1 MIRHRFILTFG
12 FFITLGWLGM
22 SPLRTPAAPGREKK
36 PSPEAA
42 KPAPGVIKSEANM
55 VLVNVIVTD
64 KQGNY
69 LRNMK
74 RKDFHVF
81 EDGKEQTI
89 TSFSREADVQPGAPG
104 RQGQGPEREA
114 ANEIKP
120 IAPVRPR
127 YMVIFF
133 DCVFMRPESQMYE
146 RDQGVRFVEST
157 ASLNRLMAVMN
168 FDGDLH
174 LDQDFTANG
183 NLLKKAIE
191 MPRFSPFA
199 GGPGTPTITSR
210 TQGDIAF
217 HAEMRALRNVAKM
230 LGRAPG
236 RKTMLYLSNGI
247 SGTPDRM
254 AEFNDTVN
262 ALNQANVGVYTFAAR
277 GLEVLGSHDA
287 SVGPVS
293 SGFGRGMVGSAPT
306 TPPGLRQLAAQ
317 TGGFAYVNKNDLQAG
332 MEKVSEEIDE
342 YYILG
347 YVPPN
352 PAHDGSYHKIRVKVD
367 RRDVEVRAREGY
379 IDTKSPNLLA
389 GKPEGQVLESR
400 AASTEAGGIP
410 VSLTTPYFYVRPGV
424 ARINLTASI
433 PVASI
438 DFKKHNDDFHSQ
450 VDVLGIA
457 TRADGSVAARFSDAV
472 SVDYKKDAKPVKDS
486 PFYYEN
492 SFKIAPG
499 EYTLKLVLSAG
510 GESFGK
516 YVVPLVVEPF
526 AGKDFTLSGPAFG
539 DALAP
544 YPMDSAELDPAL
556 LEGSIPMV
564 ANSMQVIP
572 SSSNHFKKGKQAVVY
587 MEVYDPLL
595 ASGQPDE
602 EFLYN
607 IVNRKTNQKVY
618 SPPPIPI
625 NQNVHPGKPRVPVIF
640 NLLIDKLPPG
650 DYRIEI
656 QARNSAHNF
665 SPVRT
670 GDFSV
675 E

>member
-1 MIRHRFILTFG
+1 
-12 FFITLGWLGM
+12 
-22 SPLRTPAAPGREKK
+22 
-36 PSPEAA
+36 
-42 KPAPGVIKSEANM
+42 
-55 VLVNVIVTD
+55 
-64 KQGNY
+64 
-69 LRNMK
+69 
-74 RKDFHVF
+74 
-81 EDGKEQTI
+81 
-89 TSFSREADVQPGAPG
+89 
-104 RQGQGPEREA
+104 
-114 ANEIKP
+114 
-120 IAPVRPR
+120 
-127 YMVIFF
+127 
-133 DCVFMRPESQMYE
+133 
-146 RDQGVRFVEST
+146 VEST

-174 LDQDFTANG
+174 LDQDFTANSD
-183 NLLKKAIE
+183 LLKKAIE

-199 GGPGTPTITSR
+199 VEPGSSKMVSQ
-210 TQGDIAF
+210 TQTNIAF
-217 HAEMRALRNVAKM
+217 HAEMRALRHIAKM

-236 RKTMLYLSNGI
+236 RKTMLFLSNGI
-247 SGTPDRM
+247 AASPDRM
-254 AEFNDTVN
+254 EDFNDTVN
-262 ALNQANVGVYTFAAR
+262 ALNQANVGVYTFASR
-277 GLEVLGSHDA
+277 GLEGPRLADA
-287 SVGPVS
+287 SIGPVGR
-293 SGFGRGMVGSAPT
+293 GFGQGGIGSVR
-306 TPPGLRQLAAQ
+306 TPAGLRELAAK
-317 TGGFAYVNKNDLQAG
+317 TGGIAYVNKNDLQAG

-352 PAHDGSYHKIRVKVD
+352 P
-367 RRDVEVRAREGY
+367 AREGY

-472 SVDYKKDAKPVKDS
+472 SVDYRKDAKPVKDS

-499 EYTLKLVLSAG
+499 EYTFKLVLSAG
-510 GESFGK
+510 GENFGK

-526 AGKDFTLSGPAFG
+526 SGKDFTLSGPAFG

-564 ANSMQVIP
+564 ANSIQVVP

-595 ASGQPDE
+595 ASSQPEE

-640 NLLIDKLPPG
+640 YLLIDKLPPG

-656 QARNSAHNF
+656 QGRNSAHNF
-665 SPVRT
+665 SPVHT

>member
-1 MIRHRFILTFG
+1 
-12 FFITLGWLGM
+12 
-22 SPLRTPAAPGREKK
+22 
-36 PSPEAA
+36 
-42 KPAPGVIKSEANM
+42 M

-69 LRNMK
+69 LRDMK
-74 RKDFHVF
+74 QKDFHVF

-89 TSFSREADVQPGAPG
+89 TSFSREADVQPGSAVD
-104 RQGQGPEREA
+104 QREGSGHEA
-114 ANEIKP
+114 GIEIKP
-120 IAPVRPR
+120 IVPVRPR

-146 RDQGVRFVEST
+146 RDQAVRFVEST
-157 ASLNRLMAVMN
+157 ASTNRLMAVMN

-174 LDQDFTANG
+174 LNQDFTANG
-183 NLLKKAIE
+183 DLLKTAIE
-191 MPRFSPFA
+191 KPKFSPYDSA
-199 GGPGTPTITSR
+199 SESTKIVSHL
-210 TQGDIAF
+210 QGDIAF
-217 HAEMRALRNVAKM
+217 RSEMRAIRNIAKV

-247 SGTPDRM
+247 ATTPEHM
-254 AEFNDTVN
+254 ADFQDTIN
-262 ALNQANVGVYTFAAR
+262 ALNQANVGVYTFGAR
-277 GLEVLGSHDA
+277 GLEGPGLA
-287 SVGPVS
+287 NAAIGPVS
-293 SGFGRGMVGSAPT
+293 PGFGRAVVGFAPR
-306 TPPGLRQLAAQ
+306 TPPGLRELAAQ
-317 TGGFAYVNKNDLQAG
+317 TGGFAYINKNDLQMG
-332 MEKVSEEIDE
+332 MEKASEEIDE

-352 PAHDGSYHKIRVKVD
+352 PAHDGSYHKIRVKLD

-379 IDTKSPNLLA
+379 TDTKSPNLLA
-389 GKPEGQVLESR
+389 GKPEGRLLESR
-400 AASTEAGGIP
+400 AASTEAGEIP

-424 ARINLTASI
+424 ARINLTVSI

-472 SVDYKKDAKPVKDS
+472 SVDYKKDAKPAKDS

-499 EYTLKLVLSAG
+499 EYTFKLVLSAG
-510 GESFGK
+510 GDSFGK
-516 YVVPLVVEPF
+516 YVVPLAVVPF
-526 AGKDFTLSGPAFG
+526 TGEEFSLSGPAFG

-544 YPMDSAELDPAL
+544 YPMDSAELDPML
-556 LEGSIPMV
+556 IEGSVPMV
-564 ANSMQVIP
+564 ANNMQVVP
-572 SSSNHFKKGKQAVVY
+572 SSSNHFKKGKQPVVY

-595 ASGQPDE
+595 AGSHPDE

-607 IVNRKTNQKVY
+607 IVNRKNNQKVY

-640 NLLIDKLPPG
+640 NLFIDRLPPG

-656 QARNSAHNF
+656 QARDSAHNF

-670 GDFSV
+670 GDFSI